1 VNSLK
6 LSTMLIIGTFGIF
19 LIFGVYGYYSF
30 SISIQE
36 VNKLLTTRNEGF
48 AFSIMQDLDEYI
60 DKRIEDFKRITK
72 IPIIQES
79 LKTSNREFFHI
90 QQVQKIMKDQ
100 DPLTNIENQPFISP
114 SVNTKLIAELTDI
127 IDFYKSEYDYDVVS
141 ELYITNIYGVNVALD
156 SKTSDYRHDNE
167 KWWQESK
174 SKGFYIGDTEYD
186 EKSKNYIITIG
197 LRVDAENGEFI
208 GVLRV
213 SLTLNDLIREFINDA
228 EILKLQ
234 NRTIL
239 LVNEKGQTIYSNG
252 IQDFRETQ
260 AVPYFDMIQ
269 SMNNVGSVNISNNP
283 DDPIFI
289 SYAKST
295 GYKQFE
301 GFGWTSIVNQTSS
314 SFTAEFVDLKNSFL
328 VISFLGMISSIMIG
342 LTLSY
347 FISNPLRLLSK
358 MAKQFSS
365 GDFNTNFN
373 GSKITEINMI
383 GNSFNSMG
391 KSLKKLIETE
401 KKLAESHA
409 KMKNERLGAIGQL
422 SASMAHDLKNP
433 LATIKTSATIIQK
446 QTINTDPEIEKAM
459 QRMNRAI
466 FRMSHQIDDVLNFVR
481 ITPLNLSE
489 KKISDIINESIDS
502 LEIPNNIK
510 LKIQNSDFTILCDA
524 KKLETVFTNII
535 LNAIQAI
542 GNLEGSV
549 DIKSKINKDD
559 IEIKV
564 SDSGPNIPSEILDRL
579 FEPLFT
585 TKEKGTGLGL
595 SSCKNIIEQHGG
607 TISVHNNPT
616 TFTIILPKKIKNQ

>member
-1 VNSLK
+1 
-6 LSTMLIIGTFGIF
+6 MLIIGTFGIF

-48 AFSIMQDLDEYI
+48 AFNMMQDLDEYI
-60 DKRIEDFKRITK
+60 DKRIEDFRQLTK
-72 IPIIQES
+72 LPIIQES
-79 LKTSNREFFHI
+79 LMKSNQEFLHR
-90 QQVQKIMKDQ
+90 QQVQKIMKEQ

-114 SVNTKLIAELTDI
+114 TVNTELISELTDV
-127 IDFYKSEYDYDVVS
+127 IDFYKSEYDYDVIS
-141 ELYITNIYGVNVALD
+141 ELYITNIYGANVVLD
-156 SKTSDYRHDNE
+156 SETSDYRHDDE
-167 KWWQESK
+167 KWWQEAK
-174 SKGFYIGDTEYD
+174 AKGTYIGETEYD
-186 EKSKNYIITIG
+186 EKLGNYIITIG
-197 LRVDAENGEFI
+197 LRIDDQNREFL

-213 SLTLNDLIREFINDA
+213 SLTLNDLIHEFINDA
-228 EILKLQ
+228 EILNLQ
-234 NRTIL
+234 NRSIL
-239 LVNEKGQTIYSNG
+239 LINEKGQTVYSNG
-252 IQDFRETQ
+252 IQDFRESK
-260 AVPYFDMIQ
+260 AVTYFDLIQ
-269 SMNNVGSVNISNNP
+269 SLKDVGTVNISDNP

-301 GFGWTSIVNQTSS
+301 GFGWTSIVDQSNS
-314 SFTAEFVDLKNSFL
+314 SFTEEFVDLKNSFL
-328 VISFLGMISSIMIG
+328 VISILGMVSSVMIG
-342 LTLSY
+342 LILSY

-358 MAKQFSS
+358 MAKQFSG
-365 GDFNTNFN
+365 GDFDSNFK
-373 GSKITEINMI
+373 GSKIMEINMI

-391 KSLKKLIETE
+391 QSLKKLIETE

-409 KMKNERLGAIGQL
+409 MMKNERLGAIGQL

-446 QTINTDPEIEKAM
+446 QVINTDPEIEKAM
-459 QRMNRAI
+459 QRMDRAI

-489 KKISDIINESIDS
+489 KRITDIINESIDS

-510 LKIQNSDFTILCDA
+510 LKIIDSDFTILCDV
-524 KKLETVFTNII
+524 KKLEIVFTNII

-542 GNLEGSV
+542 GKVEGQI
-549 DIKSKINKDD
+549 DIKSQVIDD
-559 IEIKV
+559 NIKIEI
-564 SDSGPNIPSEILDRL
+564 SDSGPKIPSEILDKV

-607 TISVHNNPT
+607 TISAHNDPT
-616 TFTIILPKKIKNQ
+616 TFTITLPKKTKNQ

>member
-1 VNSLK
+1 
-6 LSTMLIIGTFGIF
+6 
-19 LIFGVYGYYSF
+19 
-30 SISIQE
+30 
-36 VNKLLTTRNEGF
+36 
-48 AFSIMQDLDEYI
+48 
-60 DKRIEDFKRITK
+60 
-72 IPIIQES
+72 
-79 LKTSNREFFHI
+79 
-90 QQVQKIMKDQ
+90 
-100 DPLTNIENQPFISP
+100 
-114 SVNTKLIAELTDI
+114 
-127 IDFYKSEYDYDVVS
+127 
-141 ELYITNIYGVNVALD
+141 
-156 SKTSDYRHDNE
+156 
-167 KWWQESK
+167 
-174 SKGFYIGDTEYD
+174 
-186 EKSKNYIITIG
+186 
-197 LRVDAENGEFI
+197 
-208 GVLRV
+208 
-213 SLTLNDLIREFINDA
+213 
-228 EILKLQ
+228 
-234 NRTIL
+234 
-239 LVNEKGQTIYSNG
+239 
-252 IQDFRETQ
+252 
-260 AVPYFDMIQ
+260 
-269 SMNNVGSVNISNNP
+269 
-283 DDPIFI
+283 
-289 SYAKST
+289 
-295 GYKQFE
+295 
-301 GFGWTSIVNQTSS
+301 
-314 SFTAEFVDLKNSFL
+314 
-328 VISFLGMISSIMIG
+328 
-342 LTLSY
+342 
-347 FISNPLRLLSK
+347 
-358 MAKQFSS
+358 MAKQFSG
-365 GDFNTNFN
+365 GDFNANFN

-391 KSLKKLIETE
+391 QSLKKLIETE

-409 KMKNERLGAIGQL
+409 MMKNERLGAIGQL

-510 LKIQNSDFTILCDA
+510 LKIQDSDFTILCDA

-549 DIKSKINKDD
+549 NIKSKINKDD

-564 SDSGPNIPSEILDRL
+564 SDSGPNIPSEILDKL

-607 TISVHNNPT
+607 TISANNNPT

>member
-1 VNSLK
+1 MNSLK

-60 DKRIEDFKRITK
+60 DKRIEDFKQLTK
-72 IPIIQES
+72 MPIIQES

-174 SKGFYIGDTEYD
+174 SKGFYIGDIEYD

-260 AVPYFDMIQ
+260 DVPYFDMIQ

-301 GFGWTSIVNQTSS
+301 GFGWTSIVDQTSS

-358 MAKQFSS
+358 MAKQFSK
-365 GDFNTNFN
+365 GDFNANFN

-607 TISVHNNPT
+607 TISANNNPT

>member
-1 VNSLK
+1 
-6 LSTMLIIGTFGIF
+6 
-19 LIFGVYGYYSF
+19 
-30 SISIQE
+30 
-36 VNKLLTTRNEGF
+36 
-48 AFSIMQDLDEYI
+48 
-60 DKRIEDFKRITK
+60 
-72 IPIIQES
+72 
-79 LKTSNREFFHI
+79 
-90 QQVQKIMKDQ
+90 MKD
-100 DPLTNIENQPFISP
+100 
-114 SVNTKLIAELTDI
+114 
-127 IDFYKSEYDYDVVS
+127 
-141 ELYITNIYGVNVALD
+141 
-156 SKTSDYRHDNE
+156 
-167 KWWQESK
+167 
-174 SKGFYIGDTEYD
+174 
-186 EKSKNYIITIG
+186 
-197 LRVDAENGEFI
+197 
-208 GVLRV
+208 
-213 SLTLNDLIREFINDA
+213 
-228 EILKLQ
+228 
-234 NRTIL
+234 
-239 LVNEKGQTIYSNG
+239 
-252 IQDFRETQ
+252 
-260 AVPYFDMIQ
+260 
-269 SMNNVGSVNISNNP
+269 VGSVNISNNP

-295 GYKQFE
+295 GYKQFK
-301 GFGWTSIVNQTSS
+301 GFGWTSIVDQTSS

-328 VISFLGMISSIMIG
+328 VISSLGMISSIMIG

-358 MAKQFSS
+358 MAKQFSK
-365 GDFNTNFN
+365 GDFNANFN

-391 KSLKKLIETE
+391 QSLKKLIETE

-409 KMKNERLGAIGQL
+409 MMKNERLGAIGQL

-481 ITPLNLSE
+481 TTPLNLSE

-510 LKIQNSDFTILCDA
+510 LKTHDSDFTILCDA

-542 GNLEGSV
+542 GNAEGSV

-564 SDSGPNIPSEILDRL
+564 SDSGPNIPPEILDRL

-607 TISVHNNPT
+607 TISAHNNPT